1 MELII
6 AIYFILI
13 FLDVFGTIYLMFYF
27 NGQEIKYLTISGEK
41 YEKLF
46 EKTFL
51 YGVVIIPFIN
61 DVKLIFAYLIGFL
74 LHYISTVY
82 CTIYRK
88 GSA

>member
-13 FLDVFGTIYLMFYF
+13 FLDVFGTLYLMFYF
-27 NGQEIKYLTISGEK
+27 NEQEIKYLLISGEK

-51 YGVVIIPFIN
+51 YGVVIIPFILTFI
-61 DVKLIFAYLIGFL
+61 LIITLMI
-74 LHYISTVY
+74 
-82 CTIYRK
+82 RK
-88 GSA
+88 DF

>member
-1 MELII
+1 MGLII

-27 NGQEIKYLTISGEK
+27 NGQEIKYLTIGGEK

-51 YGVVIIPFIN
+51 YGVVIIPSILTFI
-61 DVKLIFAYLIGFL
+61 LIITLMI
-74 LHYISTVY
+74 
-82 CTIYRK
+82 RK
-88 GSA
+88 DL